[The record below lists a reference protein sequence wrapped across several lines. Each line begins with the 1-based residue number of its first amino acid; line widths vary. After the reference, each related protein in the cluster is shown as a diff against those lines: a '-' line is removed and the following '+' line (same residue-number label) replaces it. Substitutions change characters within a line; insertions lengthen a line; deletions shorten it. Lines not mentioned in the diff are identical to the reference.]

1 MEALINFLS
10 IILKWLLDLLLWI
23 PRKVFE
29 WATDGL
35 AYVVGE
41 LLPIPGVELFNQTM
55 QTLAPGTLWFL
66 DLTAA
71 GFGLS
76 GITFALGS
84 RFLLKLIPTLGF

>member
-10 IILKWLLDLLLWI
+10 TILKWVLDLLLWV

-29 WATDGL
+29 WVTDGL
-35 AYVVGE
+35 AYVVGNF
-41 LLPIPGVELFNQTM
+41 LPLPGVELFNQTM

-71 GFGLS
+71 AGGLS
-76 GITFALGS
+76 GVLFALGA
-84 RFLLKLIPTLGF
+84 RFVLKLIPTLGF